1 MLAMLDPELQTFLKD
16 KCFIVTMERGHRAP
30 QTVAVREGPAESFRA
45 VRLDSLDALRGFD
58 MFWIVGGG
66 AMLTGLAKAVNV
78 APLNAVVPQL
88 EHVRWEGLHFWDV
101 IWPLFM
107 FIVGVSLAFS
117 LARRT
122 AAGASHATIYWHAA
136 RRAIILF
143 MLGMMAQGN
152 LLAWDLSKLWPC
164 YSVLHGIAVG
174 YLIATV
180 VALEFPPKVQV
191 LITAAFLLLYW
202 ALLMLVPVPGVG
214 AGVLTP
220 TGNMATWVDQLI
232 LGHFHHGENTWFVS
246 YFGFASSVLL
256 GVMAGHVL
264 LSSRTAAAKLRL
276 LASAGAVC
284 LAAGFA
290 CSLALPIIKLLWTSS
305 FVLVSG
311 GFSFLAL
318 ALFYWMVDVR
328 GWRRWV
334 FPFRVIG
341 MNPIVAYMATM
352 LLDLRSIGNIL
363 VGGLL
368 PRVGRWD
375 TLFSAAAAFAVL
387 WLFLYW
393 MYRTRSFVKI

>member
-1 MLAMLDPELQTFLKD
+1 VK
-16 KCFIVTMERGHRAP
+16 AP
-30 QTVAVREGPAESFRA
+30 TESSRA

-58 MFWIVGGG
+58 MFWIIGGG
-66 AMLTGLAKAVNV
+66 AMVTGLAKAVDV
-78 APLNAVVPQL
+78 PALNAVVPQF

-107 FIVGVSLAFS
+107 FVVGVSIAFS
-117 LARRT
+117 TTRRR
-122 AAGASHATIYWHAA
+122 AAGASRGKIYLHAA
-136 RRAIILF
+136 RRAAILF
-143 MLGMMAQGN
+143 VLGMMAQGN

-164 YSVLHGIAVG
+164 YSVLHGIAAG
-174 YLIATV
+174 YLIAV
-180 VALEFPPKVQV
+180 AVALEFRPKTQI

-202 ALLMLVPVPGVG
+202 GLLMLVPVPGVG

-220 TGNMATWVDQLI
+220 TGNMATWIDQLV
-232 LGHFHHGENTWFVS
+232 LGRFHHGENTWFVS
-246 YFGFASSVLL
+246 YLGFASSVLL
-256 GVMAGHVL
+256 GAMAGHVL
-264 LSSRTAAAKLRL
+264 LSSWTAAVKLRL
-276 LASAGAVC
+276 LTSAGAGC
-284 LAAGFA
+284 LAAGFVW
-290 CSLALPIIKLLWTSS
+290 SLALPIIKLLWTSS

-328 GWRRWV
+328 GWRGWA
-334 FPFRVIG
+334 FPFRVVG

-352 LLDLRSIGNIL
+352 LLDLRSIGNIF

-375 TLFSAAAAFAVL
+375 SLFSDAAAFVVL

>member
-1 MLAMLDPELQTFLKD
+1 
-16 KCFIVTMERGHRAP
+16 MERGLRTP
-30 QTVAVREGPAESFRA
+30 QASAVKEPAESSRA

-66 AMLTGLAKAVNV
+66 AMVTGLAKAVNV
-78 APLNAVVPQL
+78 RALNAVVPQF
-88 EHVRWEGLHFWDV
+88 EHVRWQGLHFWDV

-107 FIVGVSLAFS
+107 FIVGVSIAFS
-117 LARRT
+117 MARRT
-122 AAGASHATIYWHAA
+122 AAGASHGTIYIHAA

-143 MLGMMAQGN
+143 VLGMMAQGN

-164 YSVLHGIAVG
+164 YSVLHGIAAG
-174 YLIATV
+174 YLIAV
-180 VALEFPPKVQV
+180 AVALEFRPKAQLLV
-191 LITAAFLLLYW
+191 TAAFLLLYW

-220 TGNMATWVDQLI
+220 TGNMATWIDQII
-232 LGHFHHGENTWFVS
+232 LGRFHHGENTWFVS
-246 YFGFASSVLL
+246 YLGFASSVLL

-276 LASAGAVC
+276 LASAGAGC
-284 LAAGFA
+284 LAVGLVW
-290 CSLALPIIKLLWTSS
+290 SLALPIIKLLWNSS

-311 GFSFLAL
+311 GFSFLGL
-318 ALFYWMVDVR
+318 ALFYWMIDVR
-328 GWRRWV
+328 GWRGWA

-341 MNPIVAYMATM
+341 LNPIVAYMATM
-352 LLDLRSIGNIL
+352 LLDIRRIGNIF

-368 PRVGRWD
+368 PRVGKWD
-375 TLFSAAAAFAVL
+375 SLLSEAAAFAVL